1 MFMGTLTE
9 ASEGSV
15 FNLTIG
21 KKESLGNTAAGLAKE
36 WLKRKWKT
44 SIKKYLK
51 YL

>member
-1 MFMGTLTE
+1 MLQSSEKTEYLSSGKNMFMGTLTE

-36 WLKRKWKT
+36 
-44 SIKKYLK
+44 
-51 YL
+51 